1 MMRNTLSNHL
11 KLMLLL
17 LAIGLADSPAI
28 AEPEPRRLLDKDHL
42 KGDFGPHPYPPG
54 AGRPREAWETDPS
67 KLGPVHNWPQIP
79 NGYVEPSP
87 EIRKNMMRT
96 FGPYERKTPS
106 AQWSPN
112 QGPSVQNGQLH
123 KRTGPPKERE
133 IATDINHLQKTKDG
147 RWLFNSIEDEK
158 LFFLLPKEKVVPL
171 LGVPRK
177 NTGGLV
183 QYNCRVKDSTG
194 YLELFIGDEFVQ
206 SSRIRLEDKFAPSK
220 GRK

>member
-1 MMRNTLSNHL
+1 MMRSTLSNRL
-11 KLMLLL
+11 KSMLLL
-17 LAIGLADSPAI
+17 LFLWLADSPAI
-28 AEPEPRRLLDKDHL
+28 AEPEHRRLLDKDHL

-54 AGRPREAWETDPS
+54 AGRPREPWEQ
-67 KLGPVHNWPQIP
+67 G
-79 NGYVEPSP
+79 EPDSYRR
-87 EIRKNMMRT
+87 E
-96 FGPYERKTPS
+96 
-106 AQWSPN
+106 
-112 QGPSVQNGQLH
+112 SVQSGPILPKGNAEQSAEITRSMLQ
-123 KRTGPPKERE
+123 TFCPPK
-133 IATDINHLQKTKDG
+133 IKGATDINHLQKTKDG